1 MSRKWKLRVKDA
13 LKSIEYIQI
22 DTKEMDFEDF
32 ENNRLVR
39 QAVERNLEIIG
50 EALNKIPQNIKEKYK
65 EISWREIVAV
75 RNFVVHE
82 YFDVSQDIEWDI
94 IQNDLDELKIRLLEI
109 LEKEEEI

>member
-1 MSRKWKLRVKDA
+1 
-13 LKSIEYIQI
+13 
-22 DTKEMDFEDF
+22 MDFEDF